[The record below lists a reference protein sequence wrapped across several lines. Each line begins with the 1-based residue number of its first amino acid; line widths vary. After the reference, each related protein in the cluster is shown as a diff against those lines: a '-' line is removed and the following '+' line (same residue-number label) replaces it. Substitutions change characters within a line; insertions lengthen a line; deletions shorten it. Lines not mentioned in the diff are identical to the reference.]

1 MPPGYFFTEFTQCG
15 DKKHKKEGDE
25 EMPLLELLVQE
36 PGLQPPGDWHGD
48 VLSVWPSLGAIAVL
62 SERAVPT
69 YFPDVTRDWGAGREC
84 IVSTAAGTGKKR
96 LQGSEE
102 RGSQMDDM
110 AYHKV
115 RQLVRWERVR
125 ASGSNKGEG
134 VAVVNAV
141 GGDLGVTSSGNARA
155 GPRRQGRVSVGDP
168 RRAVVGARPTQ
179 RRGSVTYF
187 DTAGPHR
194 GPGCAKGD
202 PPRGGVWSSTPRGRR
217 GPGRA
222 MGTRRMCVGHRRRR
236 RATTA
241 SSSTREGEYLLVGT
255 ALRVSGSPTRSRRWP
270 GRQRRGERR
279 VCGDGGGPAGPG
291 RGWGLSPSAGRGEGW
306 VLTCTC

>member
-1 MPPGYFFTEFTQCG
+1 M
-15 DKKHKKEGDE
+15 
-25 EMPLLELLVQE
+25 
-36 PGLQPPGDWHGD
+36 
-48 VLSVWPSLGAIAVL
+48 
-62 SERAVPT
+62 
-69 YFPDVTRDWGAGREC
+69 

-241 SSSTREGEYLLVGT
+241 SSSTREGSTCLWGQRSGCPGVPRAAG
-255 ALRVSGSPTRSRRWP
+255 AGQGVSG
-270 GRQRRGERR
+270 GERR